1 MLALGVLVVVGGRI
15 MIMHDLYATELKW
28 PCISFKECYFLKCG
42 GLNKSLKERSEIV
55 TSAMKSYYKQ

>member
-1 MLALGVLVVVGGRI
+1 